1 MVEVR
6 GNPLIISGLVMLA
19 TGTLSYYSF
28 MRGEMDIAMI
38 SAVLFFASMAL
49 SAYLVLKFSQKKT
62 LEESIR
68 KLQESVWY
76 WIAGVFLASIVV
88 LIGIVSNKVVTII
101 FGTFLLY
108 AIASTFLTSYVKS
121 DHIVKRTLEVVLL
134 FMAFGV
140 VVYGYVITRSLIL
153 GIMLLF
159 VAALFFVAFVLS
171 YLLPKIRSKSK
182 KYI

>member
-1 MVEVR
+1 M
-6 GNPLIISGLVMLA
+6 
-19 TGTLSYYSF
+19 
-28 MRGEMDIAMI
+28 
-38 SAVLFFASMAL
+38 
-49 SAYLVLKFSQKKT
+49 
-62 LEESIR
+62 
-68 KLQESVWY
+68 
-76 WIAGVFLASIVV
+76 
-88 LIGIVSNKVVTII
+88 SNKVVTII

>member
-68 KLQESVWY
+68 KLQERMVLDSWS
-76 WIAGVFLASIVV
+76 FLSFDSSFNRNRV
-88 LIGIVSNKVVTII
+88 
-101 FGTFLLY
+101 
-108 AIASTFLTSYVKS
+108 
-121 DHIVKRTLEVVLL
+121 E
-134 FMAFGV
+134 
-140 VVYGYVITRSLIL
+140 
-153 GIMLLF
+153 
-159 VAALFFVAFVLS
+159 
-171 YLLPKIRSKSK
+171 
-182 KYI
+182 